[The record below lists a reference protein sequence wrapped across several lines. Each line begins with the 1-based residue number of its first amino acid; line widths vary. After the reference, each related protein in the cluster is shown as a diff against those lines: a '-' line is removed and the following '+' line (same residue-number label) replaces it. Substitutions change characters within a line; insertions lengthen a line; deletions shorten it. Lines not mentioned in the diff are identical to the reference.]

1 MSPEPT
7 IPDKFEVDL
16 PNNRPGWTPF
26 LISVVA
32 AADEALQG
40 TVICL
45 ASDAP
50 SAQPDLMDKLRE
62 KQILKDG
69 KAADG
74 KPSSSLAG
82 DYEEKTGKIDGIK
95 SDLHDK
101 NMKIDS
107 SSYATFDTSSKTF
120 TAVMEKVRALEYTLR
135 TSDGP
140 SNNEPFISP
149 ATHTYLLDRI
159 FGTLG
164 DVHGTVARAVE
175 DIEAEA
181 RKIHDSIPPVPS
193 YGAPS
198 YASTSGG
205 RPTSL
210 TSPWTPHS
218 NGAYVPANPVDGP
231 GKAIKAAWGELERG
245 VSETN
250 GNNHINAPY
259 NINDAWC
266 ASFTDWVWTQGG
278 VDIPWTNKNLV
289 SAVWSD
295 AQGGLGGVVADNA
308 SNARPGDMIVWGD
321 QGHIGLV
328 VARNGDTITTIE
340 GNSGDRVKENTYNL
354 SAKGFA
360 GVIHQPA
367 SAMAAVA

>member
-7 IPDKFEVDL
+7 IADKFEVDL

-26 LISVVA
+26 LISVVG

-40 TVICL
+40 TVLTL
-45 ASDAP
+45 ASGAP
-50 SAQPDLMDKLRE
+50 SAQPDLMDKFRE
-62 KQILKDG
+62 EHVLKDG
-69 KAADG
+69 EPADG
-74 KPSSSLAG
+74 KPSSALSG
-82 DYEEKTGKIDGIK
+82 DYEAKTGKIDEIK
-95 SDLHDK
+95 SDLHRE

-107 SSYATFDTSSKTF
+107 SSYATFEKSKETLKS
-120 TAVMEKVRALEYTLR
+120 VMDQVRALEHTLG

-140 SNNEPFISP
+140 SKGEPFISP
-149 ATHTYLLDRI
+149 ATHTFLLDEV

-164 DVHGTVARAVE
+164 TVHSTVALATD
-175 DIEAEA
+175 DIEAFA
-181 RKIHDSIPPVPS
+181 NNIHASTPS

-210 TSPWTPHS
+210 SAPGAPHS
-218 NGAYVPANPVDGP
+218 NGEYVPVNPVDGA

-250 GNNHINAPY
+250 GNNHVNAPY
-259 NINDAWC
+259 NIDDAWC
-266 ASFTDWVWTQGG
+266 ASFTDWAWTQGG

-295 AQGGLGGVVADNA
+295 ALRGLGDVEADTNA
-308 SNARPGDMIVWGD
+308 LNARPGDMIVWGD

-354 SAKGFA
+354 SARGFA
-360 GVIHQPA
+360 GVIHPPA
-367 SAMAAVA
+367 SSMAAVA

>member
-16 PNNRPGWTPF
+16 PNNRPGWPPV
-26 LISVVA
+26 LISVVG
-32 AADEALQG
+32 AADEALQASML
-40 TVICL
+40 TL
-45 ASDAP
+45 ASGAP
-50 SAQPDLMDKLRE
+50 GAQPDLMDKFRE
-62 KQILKDG
+62 NHVLKDG

-74 KPSSSLAG
+74 KPSSTLAG
-82 DYEEKTGKIDGIK
+82 DYEEKTGKIDEIK
-95 SDLHDK
+95 SDLHTQ

-107 SSYATFDTSSKTF
+107 SSYATFKTSNGTF
-120 TAVMEKVRALEYTLR
+120 DFVRTKVRALENTLR

-140 SNNEPFISP
+140 SNGEPFISP
-149 ATHTYLLDRI
+149 STLMYLFDEI

-164 DVHGTVARAVE
+164 AVHSSVAMAVDDI
-175 DIEAEA
+175 DIEAN
-181 RKIHDSIPPVPS
+181 KIRDSTPS

-198 YASTSGG
+198 YASSSGG

-210 TSPWTPHS
+210 SSPRTPHS

-250 GNNHINAPY
+250 GNNHVDAPY
-259 NINDAWC
+259 NIDDAWC
-266 ASFTDWVWTQGG
+266 ASFTDWAWTKGG

-295 AQGGLGGVVADNA
+295 AQNGLGGVSADNA

-354 SAKGFA
+354 SARGFA

-367 SAMAAVA
+367 SSMAAVA